1 MKEHKKKNAATA
13 ERAVLFDTV
22 DLTKH
27 AKELFGVKPEIL
39 QGALFG
45 VKQKQMTKAQAQ
57 TYIQAFL
64 TKEVMQ

>member
-13 ERAVLFDTV
+13 ERAILFDTA

>member
-1 MKEHKKKNAATA
+1 MKQHKKKNAATA
-13 ERAVLFDTV
+13 ERAVFYDTA

-27 AKELFGVKPEIL
+27 AKELFGVKPEVL

-64 TKEVMQ
+64 TKEVIQ

>member
-1 MKEHKKKNAATA
+1 MNENKKQKAVKKEGS
-13 ERAVLFDTV
+13 VLFDTA

-45 VKQKQMTKAQAQ
+45 VDQKQMTKAQAQ
-57 TYIQAFL
+57 TYIQTFL

>member
-13 ERAVLFDTV
+13 ETAVLFDTA

>member
-13 ERAVLFDTV
+13 ERAILFDTA

-39 QGALFG
+39 QGALFS